1 MARYQRWRGEYLSP
15 TIISILRYH
24 SSSELA
30 GTCSDD
36 ESDRYYDADPQ
47 TSTKLFSHF
56 CIFDNCSKRFEIIR
70 ENSLIFSDDPR
81 FPFSCLFFL
90 TRPEPG
96 LGFTWT
102 VRCVGGGGRC
112 CCCCLTWSWS
122 WSWWCPG
129 WFPCCPLT
137 LLGVAV
143 VVAGISRGCFW
154 GGSWGRDWA

>member
-15 TIISILRYH
+15 TIISVLRYH

-30 GTCSDD
+30 GMSELADD
-36 ESDRYYDADPQ
+36 ESDPQ

-70 ENSLIFSDDPR
+70 ENSLIFSEEPR
-81 FPFSCLFFL
+81 FPFFCLFFL
-90 TRPEPG
+90 TGPDWG

-102 VRCVGGGGRC
+102 ARCVGGGGRWCC
-112 CCCCLTWSWS
+112 CCCCLTWSWT
-122 WSWWCPG
+122 WSWCCPG

-137 LLGVAV
+137 LEGVAV